1 MRRNT
6 FAVYKPPAEGLP
18 YLAVMVLPSG
28 RAAVEPFPTLAAAEQ
43 HNRQLEAKLYGERRT
58 RAQAGRGR

>member
-6 FAVYKPPAEGLP
+6 FAIYKPPSEGLP

-28 RAAVEPFPTLAAAEQ
+28 RAAVEPFSTFAAAEE
-43 HNRQLEAKLYGERRT
+43 HNRQLEARLYGERKA
-58 RAQAGRGR
+58 RAED